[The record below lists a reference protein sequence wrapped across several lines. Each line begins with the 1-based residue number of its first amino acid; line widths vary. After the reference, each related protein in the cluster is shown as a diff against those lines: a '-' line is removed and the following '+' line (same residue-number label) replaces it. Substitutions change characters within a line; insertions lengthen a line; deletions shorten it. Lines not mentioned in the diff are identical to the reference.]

1 MLTVHIESYFKRM
14 YNISKPKVYEALREL
29 ESYNLVEFHKLHS
42 NNYIKLKKL
51 SLVFIENKKYTE
63 VASVS
68 ITYRKLKESILVNE
82 LILKYNLKSNN
93 VNDMKNYFK
102 SNTTLINKSK
112 VNYRILDKFK
122 KNNDIKYEENKLMN
136 IRKNQ
141 IKRLKGQKVKN
152 KSEKEFSINN
162 MQARAIYITKITD
175 DTINIVLLDLNNNYD
190 LIKLIINLKE
200 TYRYIRILTDKKVK
214 FVLVLHSKER
224 KKYFLDRKNNIRQK
238 LIYLRIY
245 KQFDL
250 QFMNLDIS
258 HKLFSNVKFL
268 I

>member
-1 MLTVHIESYFKRM
+1 MLTVHIENYFKRM
-14 YNISKPKVYEALREL
+14 HNVEKAKVYEALREL

-51 SLVFIENKKYTE
+51 SVAFIENKKYQE
-63 VASVS
+63 VASVTV
-68 ITYRKLKESILVNE
+68 TYRKLKESIMLNE
-82 LILKYNLKSNN
+82 LILKYDLKSNN

-102 SNTTLINKSK
+102 NNTTLINKSK
-112 VNYRILDKFK
+112 ANYRILDKFK
-122 KNNDIKYEENKLMN
+122 KNNVVEYEKNKLMN

-152 KSEKEFSINN
+152 NSKKEFSINN

-175 DTINIVLLDLNNNYD
+175 DEINIVFLDLNNNYD
-190 LIKLIINLKE
+190 LRKLIINLKE
-200 TYRYIRILTDKKVK
+200 TYSYIRMLTDKKIK
-214 FVLVLHSKER
+214 FVLILHSMER
-224 KKYFLDRKNNIRQK
+224 KKYFLKRRSNIEQK
-238 LIYLRIY
+238 LIHLRIY
-245 KQFDL
+245 NQFDL

-258 HKLFSNVKFL
+258 RKLFSNVKFL